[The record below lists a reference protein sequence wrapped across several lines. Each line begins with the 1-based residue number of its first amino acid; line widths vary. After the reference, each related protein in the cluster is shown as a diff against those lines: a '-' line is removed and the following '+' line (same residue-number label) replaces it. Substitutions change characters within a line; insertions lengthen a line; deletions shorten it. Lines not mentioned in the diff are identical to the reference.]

1 MTNNDKSDFLKNF
14 DGILLI
20 SKTPGITSFDVIRK
34 LKKVFF

>member
-1 MTNNDKSDFLKNF
+1 MNNHDKSDFLKNF

-20 SKTPGITSFDVIRK
+20 NKIPGITSFDVIRK